1 MRANNRIC
9 APLPGALAGG
19 DSQKIYYVLA
29 ETPCPYLPGRWERKL
44 LTEIRGE
51 GASSYYSLLSRA
63 GFRRS
68 HHYAYRPA
76 CEGCNSCVP
85 VRVVAR
91 DFVASRSLRRIAR
104 KNADLHAEVCP
115 AVASQEQFRVFKRY
129 IDSRHDDGE
138 MASMSFDDYRSM
150 VEQSE
155 LETQMVEFRDHEQNL
170 IAACLLDWLD
180 DGPSAVYSF
189 FDPKDCRRSPGI
201 YMVLWL
207 IEAAR
212 SRQRQN
218 VYLGYWI
225 RETGKM
231 AYKSR
236 FQPLE
241 ALGPRGWQRLAP

>member
-1 MRANNRIC
+1 
-9 APLPGALAGG
+9 
-19 DSQKIYYVLA
+19 
-29 ETPCPYLPGRWERKL
+29 
-44 LTEIRGE
+44 
-51 GASSYYSLLSRA
+51 
-63 GFRRS
+63 
-68 HHYAYRPA
+68 
-76 CEGCNSCVP
+76 
-85 VRVVAR
+85 VVAR
-91 DFVASRSLRRIAR
+91 EFKPSRSLDRIAR
-104 KNADLHAEVCP
+104 KNADLTAEVCP
-115 AVASQEQFRVFKRY
+115 AIASEEQFRIFKHY

-138 MASMSFDDYRSM
+138 MAMMSFDDYRSM

-155 LETQMVEFRDHEQNL
+155 LETQMVEFRDREQRL

-189 FDPKDCRRSPGI
+189 FDPQDSRRSPGI

-212 SRQRQN
+212 SRQLPN

-236 FQPLE
+236 FRPLE
-241 ALGPRGWQRLAP
+241 ALGPEGWQPLQS